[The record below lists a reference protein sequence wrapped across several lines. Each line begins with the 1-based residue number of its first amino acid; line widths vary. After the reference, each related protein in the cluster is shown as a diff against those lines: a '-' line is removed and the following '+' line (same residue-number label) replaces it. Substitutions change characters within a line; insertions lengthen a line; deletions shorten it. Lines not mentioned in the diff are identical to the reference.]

1 MGEKQRVQ
9 KLREEVGIL
18 TYMKHSGLVN
28 ESNKGKDDLM
38 LKEFAAQTSNHSDLE
53 SQEQLSKPVD
63 SPPSEQPAPVI
74 TVLTPELKGQKT
86 KSQASLQSPDK
97 QVTSPGLS
105 HF

>member
-38 LKEFAAQTSNHSDLE
+38 LKEFAAQTSNHPDL
-53 SQEQLSKPVD
+53 
-63 SPPSEQPAPVI
+63 
-74 TVLTPELKGQKT
+74 
-86 KSQASLQSPDK
+86 
-97 QVTSPGLS
+97 
-105 HF
+105 